1 MTNSPQGT
9 LTIRP
14 ASPEELSVVMDIYDD
29 AARWLHAQGIYYWA
43 YPQPWWIRDLVA
55 SDIEKGCVFLC
66 RAQAEGRAVGT
77 LRILWADP
85 AMWPEDAGNAGYIH
99 GLAVRTDARGHG
111 VGAAMLEWAKAP
123 PGARGFSCGWIAR
136 PQPILRRYYERL
148 GTAFRAKRGSRRRS
162 LRNSRMIKKALSSR
176 LSPAALRNAPPSS
189 WPSRSSGRWARC
201 TWPPSPPT
209 CCAISAAR
217 R

>member
-1 MTNSPQGT
+1 MTNSPLGT

-43 YPQPWWIRDLVA
+43 YPQPRWIWDSVA

-66 RAQAEGRAVGT
+66 RAQADGRAVGT

-99 GLAVRTDARGHG
+99 GLALHTEARGHE
-111 VGAAMLEWAKAP
+111 VGAAMLEWAKGHLRAHERIFMRLDCE
-123 PGARGFSCGWIAR
+123 ASN
-136 PQPILRRYYERL
+136 PILRKYYERL
-148 GTAFRAKRGSRRRS
+148 GFAFRGE
-162 LRNSRMIKKALSSR
+162 
-176 LSPAALRNAPPSS
+176 AAHD
-189 WPSRSSGRWARC
+189 GYVGARYEM
-201 TWPPSPPT
+201 
-209 CCAISAAR
+209 AV
-217 R
+217 